1 MGPER
6 KWFMHGHRVDGGAR
20 LPEIS
25 YSRRCSGFFS
35 CVTPAVQEKLV
46 PCPLG
51 WGGGGKRNTQD
62 DLTCLNQ
69 NRQVDLSLYACEH
82 WHTILSGVSYNVTLY
97 QGGQVHSPCQS
108 SASYEAP
115 ETSTKRIRVSL
126 NLSVPMALWRL
137 EGTLLY

>member
-1 MGPER
+1 MLWVLQLCDPRSAGE
-6 KWFMHGHRVDGGAR
+6 VSA
-20 LPEIS
+20 L
-25 YSRRCSGFFS
+25 
-35 CVTPAVQEKLV
+35 
-46 PCPLG
+46 PLG

-82 WHTILSGVSYNVTLY
+82 WHTILSGVSDNVTLY

-137 EGTLLY
+137 EGTLLYRGTRGRPNQPARRRFFYIKKKV